1 MFAGIAHCECGEK
14 MYVPSNSPKYV
25 CGKCRNKIAIVDLE
39 GIFCD
44 ELQGYSFSA
53 DKIKAYL
60 EKADETLVEKQRLL
74 ELQRSQ
80 LQKTRAEI
88 ERVYKLYQ
96 DGQLDSAGFGKSY
109 KPLEDR
115 TKQLEADLPRLQAE
129 IDVGRVQT
137 ISAEEIVSEA
147 QNLHRL

>member
-88 ERVYKLYQ
+88 DAFPVIQGAVRGRRSDRRRTVTQSAGRQLATVARRQ
-96 DGQLDSAGFGKSY
+96 QVGQLEGA
-109 KPLEDR
+109 
-115 TKQLEADLPRLQAE
+115 QLSPGEFRNACQGAF
-129 IDVGRVQT
+129 
-137 ISAEEIVSEA
+137 
-147 QNLHRL
+147 